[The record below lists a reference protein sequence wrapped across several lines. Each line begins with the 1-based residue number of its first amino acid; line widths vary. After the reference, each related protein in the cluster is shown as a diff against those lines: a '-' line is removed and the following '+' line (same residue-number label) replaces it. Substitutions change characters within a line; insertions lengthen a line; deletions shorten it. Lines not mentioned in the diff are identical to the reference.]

1 MSYHQPELLIEPYG
15 IEILS
20 SMVNAGVPLSLLIEP
35 YGIEMLSGQGNGK
48 RIYLLLIE
56 PYGIEIRLQHVE
68 NLET

>member
-1 MSYHQPELLIEPYG
+1 
-15 IEILS
+15 
-20 SMVNAGVPLSLLIEP
+20 MVNAGVPLSLLIEP